1 MKERDWYWLTRMKRV
16 KRALERNGI
25 KAYVAK
31 TGDEARRKAL
41 SLIRRGAAVGIG
53 GSRTSEEIGLLD
65 ALRGGDYRLYDQ
77 YAPGLNLA
85 NSYQV
90 RKDGAHAEYFVSGS
104 NAITDDGKIVNI
116 DGMGNRL
123 AGFCFGPEKV
133 IIVAGRN
140 KIVADVDAA
149 VDRVRNVAA
158 PMNARRFGLDTPC
171 VKSGK
176 CSDCASP
183 QRICNLTLLIERQK
197 PKGRI
202 TVILINKDRGL

>member
-1 MKERDWYWLTRMKRV
+1 MKERDCYWLTRMKRV
-16 KRALERNGI
+16 KQALERNGI
-25 KAYVAK
+25 KTYVAK

-41 SLIRRGAAVGIG
+41 SLIRKGATVGIG

-65 ALRGGDYRLYDQ
+65 ALRSGDYCLYDQ

-85 NSYQV
+85 NSYEV
-90 RKDGAHAEYFVSGS
+90 RKEGTHAEYFVSGS

-123 AGFCFGPEKV
+123 AGFCFGTEKV

-149 VDRVRNVAA
+149 IDRVRNVAA

-183 QRICNLTLLIERQK
+183 ERICNLTLIIEKQK
-197 PKGRI
+197 TKGRT
-202 TVILINKDRGL
+202 TVILINKDLGF